1 VFEWVLEDCLFNEVI
16 WGCFAFPVGGL
27 AAWSIAVDSVV
38 LVQIAKW
45 LVPKSVL
52 TGRLP
57 KEAINSEETDTCH
70 FFAQA
75 LSYLSFNANNF

>member
-1 VFEWVLEDCLFNEVI
+1 
-16 WGCFAFPVGGL
+16 VGAL

-45 LVPKSVL
+45 LVPNPL
-52 TGRLP
+52 CLAGRLP

-70 FFAQA
+70 FVSIAA
-75 LSYLSFNANNF
+75 SYLSFNANDL

>member
-1 VFEWVLEDCLFNEVI
+1 
-16 WGCFAFPVGGL
+16 VGAL

-45 LVPKSVL
+45 LVPNPLCLAAS
-52 TGRLP
+52 LP
-57 KEAINSEETDTCH
+57 KESINSEETNACH
-70 FFAQA
+70 FFSVI